1 MWSKIDS
8 ESDIIDFMRIVNDLS
23 DSCIKE
29 IKYVSGG
36 YVSENLGMHAV
47 NTKRNL
53 YIYIQSQYSKIS
65 AIELLFEGVKKFYML
80 PRDEQHDCV
89 IYDSS
94 IIKHQNL
101 FYWADYGDLDIN
113 NVDKFGTFVE
123 AEQMYWRSIDFG
135 LGETDV
141 YANCIK

>member
-8 ESDIIDFMRIVNDLS
+8 ESDIIDFMRIVNDQS

-53 YIYIQSQYSKIS
+53 YIYIFRVNIAKYR
-65 AIELLFEGVKKFYML
+65 LLNYYLRE
-80 PRDEQHDCV
+80 
-89 IYDSS
+89 
-94 IIKHQNL
+94 
-101 FYWADYGDLDIN
+101 
-113 NVDKFGTFVE
+113 
-123 AEQMYWRSIDFG
+123 
-135 LGETDV
+135 
-141 YANCIK
+141 